1 MTPDHGQHVV
11 VAVTQDQILRGIPRR
26 DSRGL
31 RLARRREAL
40 LMLDK
45 LVLDPMALQVGRDRL
60 GAPLDISPPRPICQR
75 CPPLTT
81 SSLSVPLDFL
91 GNHALRKGVSIQLYA
106 DPQPPQIER
115 SMNPSTLA
123 ANSSGRASMPSSVR

>member
-1 MTPDHGQHVV
+1 MPDHGRHVV
-11 VAVTQDQILRGIPRR
+11 IAVTQDQILRGIPRR

-60 GAPLDISPPRPICQR
+60 DALVRHLSSPSDTQR
-75 CPPLTT
+75 YPPLTI
-81 SSLSVPLDFL
+81 SSDLSVLL
-91 GNHALRKGVSIQLYA
+91 ASSGIVEGSVSESRKGV
-106 DPQPPQIER
+106 R
-115 SMNPSTLA
+115 
-123 ANSSGRASMPSSVR
+123 SSG